1 MARVSAVIAKVRE
14 LLQKNPLARYGLMIV
29 VVVVAAYLVAG
40 RLFGGRGAP
49 PAATRPPSPPPAAAP
64 RATAPGQAPAQAP
77 APAPAPAPGAPATPT
92 LPKTSVVPQGPTG
105 RPDPFIPLVTTPVP
119 GQAPPPGAL
128 PPPPFPV
135 PGQLPP
141 PPLPGQVPGVPGGPL
156 AVTGIVGDGKS
167 VAVIV
172 IGGRTEIIAPGDQ
185 IGDLRV
191 LRIDATRRTVTFLQ
205 AGKRFDVAMGGD

>member
-14 LLQKNPLARYGLMIV
+14 LLQKNPLARYGLMIL

-77 APAPAPAPGAPATPT
+77 APAPAPAPGAPAPPTP
-92 LPKTSVVPQGPTG
+92 PKTSVVPQGPTG
-105 RPDPFIPLVTTPVP
+105 RPDPFIPLVTAPVP

-128 PPPPFPV
+128 PPPP
-135 PGQLPP
+135 
-141 PPLPGQVPGVPGGPL
+141 LPGQVPGVPGGAL

>member
-1 MARVSAVIAKVRE
+1 M
-14 LLQKNPLARYGLMIV
+14 
-29 VVVVAAYLVAG
+29 
-40 RLFGGRGAP
+40 
-49 PAATRPPSPPPAAAP
+49 
-64 RATAPGQAPAQAP
+64 
-77 APAPAPAPGAPATPT
+77 
-92 LPKTSVVPQGPTG
+92 
-105 RPDPFIPLVTTPVP
+105 
-119 GQAPPPGAL
+119 
-128 PPPPFPV
+128 

>member
-14 LLQKNPLARYGLMIV
+14 LLQKNPLARYGLMIL
-29 VVVVAAYLVAG
+29 VVVVAAY
-40 RLFGGRGAP
+40 
-49 PAATRPPSPPPAAAP
+49 
-64 RATAPGQAPAQAP
+64 
-77 APAPAPAPGAPATPT
+77 
-92 LPKTSVVPQGPTG
+92 
-105 RPDPFIPLVTTPVP
+105 
-119 GQAPPPGAL
+119 
-128 PPPPFPV
+128 PV

>member
-1 MARVSAVIAKVRE
+1 MARVSAVLAKVRE
-14 LLQKNPLARYGLMIV
+14 LLQKNPIARYGLLIL

-49 PAATRPPSPPPAAAP
+49 PAATGLPSPPPAATP
-64 RATAPGQAPAQAP
+64 RPAAPGQAPAP
-77 APAPAPAPGAPATPT
+77 AATPAPAPGAPATPT
-92 LPKTSVVPQGPTG
+92 PPKTSAVPQGPTG
-105 RPDPFIPLVTTPVP
+105 RPDPFIPLVTAPVP

-141 PPLPGQVPGVPGGPL
+141 PPLPGPVPGVPGGAL
-156 AVTGIVGDGKS
+156 AVTGVVGDGKS
-167 VAVIV
+167 VAVSV

>member
-1 MARVSAVIAKVRE
+1 MARVTAVIAKVRE
-14 LLQKNPLARYGLMIV
+14 LLQKNPIARYGLMLL

-49 PAATRPPSPPPAAAP
+49 PAATR
-64 RATAPGQAPAQAP
+64 
-77 APAPAPAPGAPATPT
+77 
-92 LPKTSVVPQGPTG
+92 LP
-105 RPDPFIPLVTTPVP
+105 
-119 GQAPPPGAL
+119 APPPSA
-128 PPPPFPV
+128 V

-141 PPLPGQVPGVPGGPL
+141 PPLPGQVPGVPGGVL

>member
-14 LLQKNPLARYGLMIV
+14 LLQKNPIARYGFLIL

-49 PAATRPPSPPPAAAP
+49 PAATGLPSPPPAATP
-64 RATAPGQAPAQAP
+64 RPAAPGQAPAP
-77 APAPAPAPGAPATPT
+77 AATPAPAPGAPATPT
-92 LPKTSVVPQGPTG
+92 PPKTSVVPQGPTG

-119 GQAPPPGAL
+119 GQTPPGAL